1 MVGTILQE
9 SAREIPK
16 TKIIG
21 TPATQ
26 AVDFQQT
33 IPRSLV
39 HRAAVSEVFVTDLN
53 VLGEG
58 RFEVG
63 AQWPRRHSFFGPRT
77 PVFHDPMLYAE
88 TIRQAVLLIAHRAY
102 GVPLSHGFLSD
113 HKEYS
118 VEETGLATRG
128 RPVDVVLR
136 VRAHD
141 VVSRGNN
148 VAGMRLDFECF
159 RDGRRIGSGSERWRC
174 VSSAVYRRVRGDH
187 FAATPFQAAVL
198 PPVAPASV
206 GRDRPEDV
214 LVAAT
219 PADGTWA
226 LRFDPDHA
234 VLFDHPVD
242 HVPGMVLIEGARQAA
257 LRAIGDPYALP
268 GRANFSFDT
277 YVEFDSE
284 CLLVVEPGPAGPDR
298 TRTVRVEVRQKGA
311 TAAHGTLGMRL
322 S

>member
-1 MVGTILQE
+1 MVSTVIQD
-9 SAREIPK
+9 SVREIPE
-16 TKIIG
+16 TKING
-21 TPATQ
+21 RPATR

-53 VLGEG
+53 ILGED

-77 PVFHDPMLYAE
+77 PAFHDPMLYAE
-88 TIRQAVLLIAHRAY
+88 TIRQAALLIAHRAY
-102 GVPLSHGFLSD
+102 GVPISHSFLSD
-113 HKEYS
+113 HKAYS
-118 VEETGLATRG
+118 VDEAGLATLG

-136 VRAHD
+136 VSAHE
-141 VVSRGNN
+141 VEYRGKN
-148 VAGMRLDFECF
+148 VGGMRLDFECF
-159 RDGRRIGSGSERWRC
+159 RDGHLIGTASERWRC

-198 PPVAPASV
+198 PAVDPASV
-206 GRDRPEDV
+206 GRDRTEDV

-219 PADGTWA
+219 PTDGTWSV
-226 LRFDPDHA
+226 RFDPDHA
-234 VLFDHPVD
+234 VLFDHAVD

-257 LRAIGDPYALP
+257 LLAVGDPYAIP
-268 GRANFSFDT
+268 ASAEFRFDT
-277 YVEFDSE
+277 YVEFDSD
-284 CLLVVEPGPAGPDR
+284 CRLVVEADAVGPDGL
-298 TRTVRVEVRQKGA
+298 RTVRVDVRQKGA
-311 TAAHGTLGMRL
+311 SAAYGTLGMRL

>member
-9 SAREIPK
+9 SAREIPE

-21 TPATQ
+21 GPAVR

-53 VLGEG
+53 ILGEG

-88 TIRQAVLLIAHRAY
+88 TIRQAALLIAHRAY
-102 GVPLSHGFLSD
+102 GVPLSHSFLSD

-118 VEETGLATRG
+118 VEETGLATLG

-136 VRAHD
+136 VSAHE
-141 VVSRGNN
+141 VEYRGKN
-148 VAGMRLDFECF
+148 VGGMRLDFECF
-159 RDGRRIGSGSERWRC
+159 RDGRRIGTASERWRC

-198 PPVAPASV
+198 APVAPASV
-206 GRDRPEDV
+206 GRDRAEDV

-219 PADGTWA
+219 PTDGTWA

-234 VLFDHPVD
+234 VLFDHPAD

-257 LRAIGDPYALP
+257 LLAIGDAYALP
-268 GRANFSFDT
+268 ARADFRFDT

-284 CLLVVEPGPAGPDR
+284 CLLVVEADEPGPDR

-311 TAAHGTLGMRL
+311 TAASGTLGMRL